1 MDNVT
6 TPKNLLQ
13 LITKGGIVTVLAFI
27 IMYFCS
33 NFLKIQSE
41 MQKDLSSIRVELV
54 KVQSQL
60 MTQQRVEKIVDDK
73 IKMLQY
79 HYHNKQITR

>member
-1 MDNVT
+1 MDNI
-6 TPKNLLQ
+6 PKNFFE
-13 LITKGGIVTVLAFI
+13 LITKGGIVAVLAFI
-27 IMYFCS
+27 IMYFCN

-60 MTQQRVEKIVDDK
+60 MTQ
-73 IKMLQY
+73 
-79 HYHNKQITR
+79 